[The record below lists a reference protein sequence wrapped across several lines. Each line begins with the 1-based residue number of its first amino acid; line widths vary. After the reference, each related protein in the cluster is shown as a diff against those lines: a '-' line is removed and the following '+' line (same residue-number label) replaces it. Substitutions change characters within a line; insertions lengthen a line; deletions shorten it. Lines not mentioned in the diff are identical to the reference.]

1 MGREFWNA
9 VEENPIIAAVK
20 SMDDLEQCCKLE
32 DIRVVFILFGDICSI
47 GDIVKKIKAAGKI
60 AMVHVDLIGGLS
72 PREIA
77 VEYLKNNTD
86 ADGIITT
93 KPSLIKKAKELS
105 LYTVLRYFLL
115 DSMAYENILT
125 QQHTVR
131 PDFIEVLP
139 GAMPKV
145 IQKLCSEI
153 KVPVIAGQSGQAGW
167 RRFGGRRRGDRRHRR
182 RHRRLLHQPQRME
195 TVNIY

>member
-1 MGREFWNA
+1 MEQEFWDA
-9 VEENPIIAAVK
+9 VEDNPIIAAVK
-20 SMDDLEQCCKLE
+20 SMDDLEGCCKLE
-32 DIRVVFILFGDICSI
+32 DIRVVFVLFGDICSI

-60 AMVHVDLIGGLS
+60 AMVHVDLVGGLS

-115 DSMAYENILT
+115 DSMAYENIFT
-125 QQHTVR
+125 QQHTVH

-153 KVPVIAGQSGQAGW
+153 KVPVIAGGLIIDKESVMGALSAGATAVSSTNHNVW
-167 RRFGGRRRGDRRHRR
+167 K
-182 RHRRLLHQPQRME
+182 L
-195 TVNIY
+195 

>member
-1 MGREFWNA
+1 MLERDIPKVAEIEKEIFSIPWSEKAFLDSLKSDNTIYMVA
-9 VEENPIIAAVK
+9 VSEEKVVGYCGMYLYTPEANITNVAVDK
-20 SMDDLEQCCKLE
+20 QYRRKHVAEQL
-32 DIRVVFILFGDICSI
+32 V
-47 GDIVKKIKAAGKI
+47 
-60 AMVHVDLIGGLS
+60 
-72 PREIA
+72 
-77 VEYLKNNTD
+77 NN
-86 ADGIITT
+86 I
-93 KPSLIKKAKELS
+93 IKKAKELS

-153 KVPVIAGQSGQAGW
+153 KVPVIAGGLIIDKESVMGALTAGATAVSSTNHNVW
-167 RRFGGRRRGDRRHRR
+167 K
-182 RHRRLLHQPQRME
+182 L
-195 TVNIY
+195 

>member
-1 MGREFWNA
+1 MGKEFWNA

-20 SMDDLEQCCKLE
+20 SMDDLEQCCRLE

-60 AMVHVDLIGGLS
+60 AMVHIDLIGGLS

-105 LYTVLRYFLL
+105 LYTVLRYL
-115 DSMAYENILT
+115 
-125 QQHTVR
+125 
-131 PDFIEVLP
+131 
-139 GAMPKV
+139 V

-153 KVPVIAGQSGQAGW
+153 KGPVIAGGLIIDKESVMGALTAGATAVSSTNHNVW
-167 RRFGGRRRGDRRHRR
+167 K
-182 RHRRLLHQPQRME
+182 L
-195 TVNIY
+195 

>member
-1 MGREFWNA
+1 MEQEFWDA
-9 VEENPIIAAVK
+9 VEDNPIIAAVK
-20 SMDDLEQCCKLE
+20 SMDDLEGCCKLE
-32 DIRVVFILFGDICSI
+32 DIRVVFVLFGDICSI

-60 AMVHVDLIGGLS
+60 AMVHVDLVGGLS

-125 QQHTVR
+125 QQHIVH

-153 KVPVIAGQSGQAGW
+153 KVPVIAGGLIIDKDSLWEPSPPAPPPYPPPTTTYGNCNSI
-167 RRFGGRRRGDRRHRR
+167 
-182 RHRRLLHQPQRME
+182 P
-195 TVNIY
+195 

>member
-1 MGREFWNA
+1 MEQEFWDA
-9 VEENPIIAAVK
+9 VEDNPIIAAVK

-60 AMVHVDLIGGLS
+60 AMVHIDLIGGLS

-77 VEYLKNNTD
+77 VDYLKNNTD
-86 ADGIITT
+86 TDGIITT

-139 GAMPKV
+139 GAC
-145 IQKLCSEI
+145 QKSFRNSALKS
-153 KVPVIAGQSGQAGW
+153 KYP
-167 RRFGGRRRGDRRHRR
+167 
-182 RHRRLLHQPQRME
+182 
-195 TVNIY
+195 

>member
-1 MGREFWNA
+1 MEQEFWDA
-9 VEENPIIAAVK
+9 VEDNPIIAAVK
-20 SMDDLEQCCKLE
+20 SMDDLEGCCKLE
-32 DIRVVFILFGDICSI
+32 DIRVVFVLFGDICSI

-60 AMVHVDLIGGLS
+60 AMVHVDLVGGLS

-105 LYTVLRYFLL
+105 MYTVLRYFLL

-125 QQHTVR
+125 QQHIVH
-131 PDFIEVLP
+131 PD
-139 GAMPKV
+139 
-145 IQKLCSEI
+145 
-153 KVPVIAGQSGQAGW
+153 
-167 RRFGGRRRGDRRHRR
+167 
-182 RHRRLLHQPQRME
+182 
-195 TVNIY
+195 

>member
-20 SMDDLEQCCKLE
+20 CMDDLEQCCKLE
-32 DIRVVFILFGDICSI
+32 DIRVVFILFG
-47 GDIVKKIKAAGKI
+47 
-60 AMVHVDLIGGLS
+60 
-72 PREIA
+72 REIA
-77 VEYLKNNTD
+77 IEYLKNNTD

-93 KPSLIKKAKELS
+93 KPALIKKAKELS

-115 DSMAYENILT
+115 DSMAYENIFT
-125 QQHTVR
+125 QQHTVH

-153 KVPVIAGQSGQAGW
+153 KVPVIAGGLIIDKESVMGALSAGATAVSSTNHNVW
-167 RRFGGRRRGDRRHRR
+167 K
-182 RHRRLLHQPQRME
+182 L
-195 TVNIY
+195 

>member
-1 MGREFWNA
+1 MERIFWDA

-20 SMDDLEQCCKLE
+20 NMEDLEQCCKIS

-47 GDIVKKIKAAGKI
+47 ADIVKRVKRAGKI

-72 PREIA
+72 PREVA
-77 VEYLKNNTD
+77 VEFLKNNTE

-93 KPSLIKKAKELS
+93 KPALIRKARELS
-105 LYTVLRYFLL
+105 MYTVLRYFLL
-115 DSMAYENILT
+115 DSMAYENILS
-125 QQHTVR
+125 QQHSVH

-145 IQKLCSEI
+145 IQRLCSEI
-153 KVPVIAGQSGQAGW
+153 KVPVIAGGLITDKESVMGVLTAGATAVSSTN
-167 RRFGGRRRGDRRHRR
+167 H
-182 RHRRLLHQPQRME
+182 
-195 TVNIY
+195 TVWNL

>member
-60 AMVHVDLIGGLS
+60 AMVHIDLIGGLS

-77 VEYLKNNTD
+77 VDYLKNNTD
-86 ADGIITT
+86 TDGIITT
-93 KPSLIKKAKELS
+93 KPSLIKKQKNFRCILYFVISYSIQWLTRIFLHSSILS
-105 LYTVLRYFLL
+105 
-115 DSMAYENILT
+115 
-125 QQHTVR
+125 VR
-131 PDFIEVLP
+131 I
-139 GAMPKV
+139 
-145 IQKLCSEI
+145 S
-153 KVPVIAGQSGQAGW
+153 
-167 RRFGGRRRGDRRHRR
+167 
-182 RHRRLLHQPQRME
+182 
-195 TVNIY
+195 

>member
-1 MGREFWNA
+1 MEQEFWDA
-9 VEENPIIAAVK
+9 VEDNPIIAAVK
-20 SMDDLEQCCKLE
+20 SMDDLEGCCKLE
-32 DIRVVFILFGDICSI
+32 DIRVVFVLFGDICSI

-60 AMVHVDLIGGLS
+60 AMVHVDLVGGLS

-125 QQHTVR
+125 QQHIVH

-139 GAMPKV
+139 GAMPKD

-153 KVPVIAGQSGQAGW
+153 KVPVIAGGLIIDKESVMGALTAGATAVSSTNHNVW
-167 RRFGGRRRGDRRHRR
+167 K
-182 RHRRLLHQPQRME
+182 L
-195 TVNIY
+195 

>member
-1 MGREFWNA
+1 MEQEFWDA
-9 VEENPIIAAVK
+9 VEDNPIIAAVK
-20 SMDDLEQCCKLE
+20 SMDDLEGCCKLE
-32 DIRVVFILFGDICSI
+32 DIRVVFVLFGDICSI
-47 GDIVKKIKAAGKI
+47 GDIVKI
-60 AMVHVDLIGGLS
+60 AMVHVDLVGGLS

-125 QQHTVR
+125 QQHIVH

-153 KVPVIAGQSGQAGW
+153 KVPVIAGGLIIDKESVMGALTAGATAVSSTNHNVW
-167 RRFGGRRRGDRRHRR
+167 K
-182 RHRRLLHQPQRME
+182 L
-195 TVNIY
+195 